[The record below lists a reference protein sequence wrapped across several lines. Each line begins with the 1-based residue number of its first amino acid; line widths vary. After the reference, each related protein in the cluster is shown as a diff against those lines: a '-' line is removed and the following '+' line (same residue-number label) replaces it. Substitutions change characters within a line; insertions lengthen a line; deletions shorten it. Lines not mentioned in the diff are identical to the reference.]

1 MGNSDKNYLCI
12 GSTNN
17 LKRKF
22 TEHNEGHSIA
32 TKNHLP
38 LKLSAYI
45 VLDSEMKEKNLE
57 KYFKTGS
64 GKVFQWLS

>member
-1 MGNSDKNYLCI
+1 MENRDSNYLYI

-45 VLDSEMKEKNLE
+45 VLDSEMKAKYLE
-57 KYFKTGS
+57 K
-64 GKVFQWLS
+64 